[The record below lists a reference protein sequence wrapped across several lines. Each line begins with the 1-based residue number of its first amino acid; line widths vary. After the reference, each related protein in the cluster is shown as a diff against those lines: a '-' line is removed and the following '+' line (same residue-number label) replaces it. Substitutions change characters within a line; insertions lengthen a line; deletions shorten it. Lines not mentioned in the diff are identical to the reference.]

1 MTIANNPKALA
12 LFETAYETLLSGM
25 SELGFNITDAN
36 FDGTAKRAAKGF
48 HALVLDQ
55 SQTSVA
61 IDEMLATCF
70 PAKFRDMVVSK
81 HNVAFGLC
89 PHHLLPVIYNIS
101 VAYLPQQRVIGLSK
115 ISRLVRMLAR
125 APVLQE
131 DLTEDLA
138 NLFHTR
144 LASDGSAVFV
154 EGMHLCMAARGVG
167 AHEARLSTTAVRGK
181 LAEPALRQEFMKL
194 ATTVP

>member
-1 MTIANNPKALA
+1 
-12 LFETAYETLLSGM
+12 
-25 SELGFNITDAN
+25 
-36 FDGTAKRAAKGF
+36 
-48 HALVLDQ
+48 
-55 SQTSVA
+55 
-61 IDEMLATCF
+61 
-70 PAKFRDMVVSK
+70 
-81 HNVAFGLC
+81 
-89 PHHLLPVIYNIS
+89 
-101 VAYLPQQRVIGLSK
+101 
-115 ISRLVRMLAR
+115 MLAR

-181 LAEPALRQEFMKL
+181 LAEPGLRQEFMKL